1 MLQTWHNLPLQW
13 QKRLTVRLEREW
25 YQWIWS
31 SVAAELCEHSLPGLR
46 NETERC
52 MSSNHVPSGMLTRW
66 GCMQVRVISYSKF
79 KRRWTWQFE
88 AFFIAEF
95 ELGPHLFFSIL
106 FCFVLFFADRL
117 VGVSLSEPHTS
128 GTALQDACV
137 CPVCP
142 YTKTLNRGFARDVT
156 NCILPEVSH
165 LGGHARKKR
174 SLLAVLLAAV
184 TMVDG
189 TEEFLSTIYRQF

>member
-31 SVAAELCEHSLPGLR
+31 SVAAGLCEHSLPGLR

-95 ELGPHLFFSIL
+95 ELGPHFFFSIL
-106 FCFVLFFADRL
+106 FCFVLFCFLLIDLLGWAWA
-117 VGVSLSEPHTS
+117 SP
-128 GTALQDACV
+128 
-137 CPVCP
+137 
-142 YTKTLNRGFARDVT
+142 TLAGLHCKMRVYVQYVH
-156 NCILPEVSH
+156 IPKL
-165 LGGHARKKR
+165 
-174 SLLAVLLAAV
+174 
-184 TMVDG
+184 
-189 TEEFLSTIYRQF
+189 